1 MKHTGE
7 RNPGKEESR
16 GREVASPPL
25 VFFFLLLTFE
35 SLFLCLFF
43 GLFLSSSTPKPS
55 FLSPFGPFLSP
66 KTEVRKR
73 QASPLPLLGEEAAN
87 AQGKHTEREEEE
99 REDVLLPSLTPT

>member
-1 MKHTGE
+1 VKEIPEKKKAEVE
-7 RNPGKEESR
+7 RLPRRPS
-16 GREVASPPL
+16 
-25 VFFFLLLTFE
+25 FFFFAAHLE

-73 QASPLPLLGEEAAN
+73 LASPLPLLGEEAAN